1 MRATRST
8 LAAAIFAAAFSLFAA
23 SSNPPPVNL
32 PDWMQQAA
40 AKPLGTYSAETEAV
54 VLMDETSIR
63 VLSADQFIEHR
74 RKVVKILRPEGR
86 DEATFFT
93 TIRDKDKASD
103 LHAWGIDASGH
114 KFEVKTKEF
123 NSTAKYQEELYTDI
137 KTMYATVPGAGVGGV
152 FAFEYDVL
160 NQTYLDEFDW
170 IPQRSTPVKDASLTI
185 ELPPSWEFN
194 AVWANSEN
202 IKPQALGANKWK
214 WAISDVPA
222 LEEEPLRPSA
232 DALAKRLEVAFFGGG
247 IKPNTGSWAN
257 IGTWYKG
264 LSDPR
269 RTSTPEIRAAAQ
281 TLALGRSGFDAQV
294 RAVAT
299 FLQTDVRYVAISI
312 GIGGHQPHFAS
323 DVFRHKYGDCK
334 DKAALMA
341 TMLEEIGYHSEMVL
355 VDTDRGSVK
364 PEVPCVRFNHAII
377 AIQLPTSVPDDAYPS
392 MVKTKSGFRYVIFD
406 PTNSYTP
413 FGLIPYYEQNSYAL
427 IATSPGELVRLPL
440 IRPEIS
446 GNEYAGKF
454 ALGIDGILSGD
465 VVEKLTGESA
475 SRLRG
480 SLAEYDGKDRSK
492 FLEIV
497 ANSSL
502 KQASVEAPEFENLK
516 AIDKELI
523 IKYKL
528 KMSGYAQHAGALLL
542 VRPRVLGDKML
553 DLPKK
558 KRNYDL
564 ELSTSRHDRDIYE
577 ITIPSGYVID
587 ELPENTHID
596 VGFAMY
602 DAKIEPVGNAIRYT
616 REYVV
621 RDPQIAISKID
632 DVKRL
637 QNAIGADQFA
647 TAVLKKAP

>member
-8 LAAAIFAAAFSLFAA
+8 LAAAIFAAAFSFFAA
-23 SSNPPPVNL
+23 GSNPPQVSL

-40 AKPLGTYSAETEAV
+40 AKPIGTYSAETNAV
-54 VLMDETSIR
+54 VLMDETSVR
-63 VLSADQFIEHR
+63 VLSADQYVEHR

-86 DEATFFT
+86 SDATFGT
-93 TIRDKDKASD
+93 EVSDKDKVSD
-103 LHAWGIDASGH
+103 LHAWGIDAAGH
-114 KFEVKTKEF
+114 KYEVKTKEF
-123 NSTAKYQEELYTDI
+123 NTTAKYQEELYTDI
-137 KTMYATVPGAGVGGV
+137 KIMYATVPGAGVGGV
-152 FAFEYDVL
+152 FAFEYDILHQIYVG
-160 NQTYLDEFDW
+160 EFDW
-170 IPQRSTPVKDASLTI
+170 IPQDSTPVKDASLTV
-185 ELPPSWEFN
+185 ELPTTWEFN

-202 IKPQALGANKWK
+202 IKPQSVGPNKWK
-214 WAISDVPA
+214 WTLSDVPA
-222 LEEEPLRPSA
+222 IEEEPFRPSGKT
-232 DALAKRLEVAFFGGG
+232 LSKRLEVAFYGGG
-247 IKPNTGSWAN
+247 IKPSTGSWAN

-264 LSDPR
+264 LADPR

-281 TLALGRSGFDAQV
+281 SLAQGRSGFDAQV
-294 RAVAT
+294 RAIAT
-299 FLQTDVRYVAISI
+299 YLQTDVRYVAIMI

-341 TMLEEIGYHSEMVL
+341 TMLEELGYHSEMVL
-355 VDTDRGSVK
+355 VDTERGSVK
-364 PEVPCVRFNHAII
+364 PEVPCVRFNHAIL
-377 AIQLPTSVPDDAYPS
+377 AIQLPSSVPDDAYPS

-406 PTNSYTP
+406 PTNPYTP

-427 IATSPGELVRLPL
+427 ISTSPGELVRLPL

-446 GNEYAGKF
+446 GNENAGKF
-454 ALGIDGILSGD
+454 ALGTDGILSGE
-465 VVEKLTGESA
+465 VVQKLTGESA

-480 SLAEYDGKDRSK
+480 SLVEYDGKDRSK

-497 ANSSL
+497 ASSSL
-502 KQASVEAPEFENLK
+502 KQASVDAPEFENLK
-516 AIDKELI
+516 AIDKDLI

-528 KMSGYAQHAGALLL
+528 KMSGYAQHAGTLLL
-542 VRPRVLGDKML
+542 VRPRVLGDKAL

-564 ELSTSRHDRDIYE
+564 ELSTTRRDRDIYE
-577 ITIPSGYVID
+577 IAIPDGYVVD

-602 DAKIEPVGNAIRYT
+602 DAKIETVGNAIRYT

-621 RDPQIAISKID
+621 RDPQIALSKMD